1 MRKLIPLALLVLCS
15 CATSSDIEKLQGQ
28 IRELQDQLAAV
39 KRSSAGK
46 EEVQSV
52 NQKIADQTAQLL
64 KSNAALVAKVDQMDE
79 RANNNQGAL
88 EQTNYRLD
96 KLSQQM
102 TQAQHDIDDL
112 KVAVARPPA
121 AAAAAPQPGVVG
133 PAVVG
138 TAAAVQPPAQPQPPM
153 SEINVPAPASEN
165 PMEVYQAA
173 YRDYQRGNWDLALAG
188 FRDFL
193 TRYPDSELTPNAEYW
208 IGESLYSQ
216 KKYPEA
222 IDQFNRVVDKYPKS
236 DKAPGALLKK
246 GYGYL
251 AMNDRPRAIV
261 QFQYVVHE
269 YPNSRE
275 AALAK
280 DRLRQLGIDTK

>member
-1 MRKLIPLALLVLCS
+1 MRKLIPIAVLLLAG
-15 CATSSDIEKLQGQ
+15 CATSSDVQTLQSQ
-28 IRELQDQLAAV
+28 IRDLQDQLAQL
-39 KRSSAGK
+39 KQSAAPK
-46 EEVQSV
+46 EEVQNV
-52 NQKIADQTAQLL
+52 NQRIADQTAQLL
-64 KSNAALVAKVDQMDE
+64 KSNATLVAKVDQIEE
-79 RANNNQGAL
+79 RANNTQGGI

-96 KLSQQM
+96 RLAQQM
-102 TQAQHDIDDL
+102 TQSQHDIDDL
-112 KVAVARPPA
+112 KAAVARASAPPVA
-121 AAAAAPQPGVVG
+121 QVSPTVPIV
-133 PAVVG
+133 
-138 TAAAVQPPAQPQPPM
+138 TATATPNPQPPM
-153 SEINVPAPASEN
+153 TEVNVPAPASEN

-193 TRYPDSELTPNAEYW
+193 QRYPDSELSPNAEYW

-216 KKYPEA
+216 KKYSEA

-275 AALAK
+275 SALAK

>member
-1 MRKLIPLALLVLCS
+1 MKKLIPLALIVLCS
-15 CATSSDIEKLQGQ
+15 CATSSDVEKLQGQ

-46 EEVQSV
+46 DEVQSV

-64 KSNAALVAKVDQMDE
+64 KSNATLVAKVDQMDE
-79 RANNNQGAL
+79 RANNTQGAL

-96 KLSQQM
+96 KLSQQL
-102 TQAQHDIDDL
+102 TQSQHDIDDL
-112 KVAVARPPA
+112 KAAVARPPA
-121 AAAAAPQPGVVG
+121 AAAVAAPAGGTVG
-133 PAVVG
+133 PVVPTA
-138 TAAAVQPPAQPQPPM
+138 TAAPQPPM
-153 SEINVPAPASEN
+153 SEINVPAPAGEN

-193 TRYPDSELTPNAEYW
+193 QKYPDSELTPNAEYW

-216 KKYPEA
+216 KKYSEA

-280 DRLRQLGIDTK
+280 DRLRQLGID

>member
-1 MRKLIPLALLVLCS
+1 MRKLLPLALIILGG
-15 CATSSDIEKLQGQ
+15 CATSSDVQKLQSE
-28 IRELQDQLAAV
+28 IRELQDEVAQV
-39 KRSSAGK
+39 KRTSAGK

-52 NQKIADQTAQLL
+52 NQRIADQTQQLL
-64 KSNAALVAKVDQMDE
+64 KSNATLVAKVDQIEE
-79 RANNNQGAL
+79 RGNNAQGSI

-96 KLSQQM
+96 RLAQQM
-102 TQAQHDIDDL
+102 TQSQHDIEDL
-112 KVAVARPPA
+112 KAAVAR
-121 AAAAAPQPGVVG
+121 AAAAPPPTSTVS
-133 PAVVG
+133 PAMP
-138 TAAAVQPPAQPQPPM
+138 TATANPQPAM
-153 SEINVPAPASEN
+153 TEVNVPAPASEN

-188 FRDFL
+188 FHDFL
-193 TRYPDSELTPNAEYW
+193 TRYPDSELAPNAEYW

-216 KKYPEA
+216 KKYSEA

-275 AALAK
+275 SALAK
-280 DRLRQLGIDTK
+280 DRLKQLGIDIK

>member
-1 MRKLIPLALLVLCS
+1 MRKLIPVALILFGA
-15 CATSSDIEKLQGQ
+15 CATSSDVQSLQSQ
-28 IRELQDQLAAV
+28 IRELQDELAKV
-39 KRSSAGK
+39 KQTSAGK

-52 NQKIADQTAQLL
+52 NQRIADQTQQLL
-64 KSNAALVAKVDQMDE
+64 KSNATLIAKVDQIEE
-79 RANNNQGAL
+79 RGNNTQGSI

-96 KLSQQM
+96 RLAQQM
-102 TQAQHDIDDL
+102 TQSQHDIEDL
-112 KVAVARPPA
+112 KAAVAR
-121 AAAAAPQPGVVG
+121 AAAAPPTATISPAMPTNAPGG
-133 PAVVG
+133 A
-138 TAAAVQPPAQPQPPM
+138 TSNSQPPM
-153 SEINVPAPASEN
+153 TEVNVPASASEN

-193 TRYPDSELTPNAEYW
+193 ARYPESELAPNAEYW

-216 KKYPEA
+216 KKYSEA

-275 AALAK
+275 SALAK
-280 DRLRQLGIDTK
+280 DRLKQLGIDTK

>member
-1 MRKLIPLALLVLCS
+1 VP
-15 CATSSDIEKLQGQ
+15 ATE
-28 IRELQDQLAAV
+28 
-39 KRSSAGK
+39 
-46 EEVQSV
+46 
-52 NQKIADQTAQLL
+52 
-64 KSNAALVAKVDQMDE
+64 
-79 RANNNQGAL
+79 
-88 EQTNYRLD
+88 
-96 KLSQQM
+96 
-102 TQAQHDIDDL
+102 
-112 KVAVARPPA
+112 P
-121 AAAAAPQPGVVG
+121 
-133 PAVVG
+133 
-138 TAAAVQPPAQPQPPM
+138 PPM
-153 SEINVPAPASEN
+153 SVVNVPAPASEN

-208 IGESLYSQ
+208 IGESLYSE
-216 KKYPEA
+216 KKYSEA

-269 YPNSRE
+269 YPNARE

-280 DRLRQLGIDTK
+280 DRLKQLGIDIK

>member
-1 MRKLIPLALLVLCS
+1 MNKLIPLALVVLCS
-15 CATSSDIEKLQGQ
+15 CATSSDVQKLQSQ

-39 KRSSAGK
+39 KRSSVGK
-46 EEVQSV
+46 EEVQNV
-52 NQKIADQTAQLL
+52 NQRIADQTAQLL
-64 KSNAALVAKVDQMDE
+64 KSNATLVAKVDQMDE
-79 RANNNQGAL
+79 RANNTQGTL

-112 KVAVARPPA
+112 KATAARPA
-121 AAAAAPQPGVVG
+121 AAATPVPVPGTVG
-133 PAVVG
+133 PVVVG
-138 TAAAVQPPAQPQPPM
+138 TAAAQPQPAM

-193 TRYPDSELTPNAEYW
+193 QRYPDSELTPNAEYW

-216 KKYPEA
+216 KKYSEA

-269 YPNSRE
+269 YPNARE

>member
-1 MRKLIPLALLVLCS
+1 MRKLIPVALILFGA
-15 CATSSDIEKLQGQ
+15 CATSSDVQSLQSQ
-28 IRELQDQLAAV
+28 IRELQDELAKV
-39 KRSSAGK
+39 KQTSAGK

-52 NQKIADQTAQLL
+52 NQRIADQTQQLL
-64 KSNAALVAKVDQMDE
+64 KSNATLIAKVDQIEE
-79 RANNNQGAL
+79 RGNNTQGSI

-96 KLSQQM
+96 RLAQQM
-102 TQAQHDIDDL
+102 TQSQHDIEDL
-112 KVAVARPPA
+112 KAAVAR
-121 AAAAAPQPGVVG
+121 AAAAPPTATISPAMPTNAPGGATSNSQPAMTEV
-133 PAVVG
+133 
-138 TAAAVQPPAQPQPPM
+138 
-153 SEINVPAPASEN
+153 NVPAPASEN

-193 TRYPDSELTPNAEYW
+193 ARYPESELAPNAEYW

-216 KKYPEA
+216 KKYSEA

-275 AALAK
+275 SALAK
-280 DRLRQLGIDTK
+280 DRLKQLGIDTK

>member
-1 MRKLIPLALLVLCS
+1 MRNAFLLAARCSLLALFVG
-15 CATSSDIEKLQGQ
+15 CATSSDVQKLQSE
-28 IRELQDQLAAV
+28 IRELQDQLAQV
-39 KRSSAGK
+39 KRTSAGK
-46 EEVQSV
+46 EEVQNV
-52 NQKIADQTAQLL
+52 NQRIADQTQQLL
-64 KSNAALVAKVDQMDE
+64 KSNATLVAKVDQIEE
-79 RANNNQGAL
+79 RANNTQRSI

-96 KLSQQM
+96 RLAQQI
-102 TQAQHDIDDL
+102 TQSQHDVEDL
-112 KVAVARPPA
+112 KAAVAR
-121 AAAAAPQPGVVG
+121 AAAAPPPPSTVS
-133 PAVVG
+133 PAMPSN
-138 TAAAVQPPAQPQPPM
+138 TATTTPQPSM
-153 SEINVPAPASEN
+153 TEVNVPAPASEN
-165 PMEVYQAA
+165 PLEVSQPA

-193 TRYPDSELTPNAEYW
+193 TRYPDSELAPNAEYW

-216 KKYPEA
+216 KKYSEA

-236 DKAPGALLKK
+236 DKATGALLKK

-275 AALAK
+275 SALAK
-280 DRLRQLGIDTK
+280 DRLRQLGIELR

>member
-1 MRKLIPLALLVLCS
+1 MKRLIPLAALLFAA
-15 CATSSDIEKLQGQ
+15 CATSSDVQSLQSQ
-28 IRELQDQLAAV
+28 IRELQDELAKV
-39 KRSSAGK
+39 KQTSAGK
-46 EEVQSV
+46 EEVQNV
-52 NQKIADQTAQLL
+52 NARIADQTAQLL
-64 KSNAALVAKVDQMDE
+64 KSNATLIAKVEQIEE
-79 RANNNQGAL
+79 RANNTQGSI

-96 KLSQQM
+96 KLAQQM
-102 TQAQHDIDDL
+102 TQSQHDIEDL
-112 KVAVARPPA
+112 KGAVAR
-121 AAAAAPQPGVVG
+121 AAAAP
-133 PAVVG
+133 A
-138 TAAAVQPPAQPQPPM
+138 PPASSAISPAMPAATATATPQPPM
-153 SEINVPAPASEN
+153 TEINVPAPASEN

-193 TRYPDSELTPNAEYW
+193 QRYPDSDLAPNAEYW

-216 KKYPEA
+216 KKYSEA

-275 AALAK
+275 SALAK
-280 DRLRQLGIDTK
+280 ERLKQLGIELR